1 MTEGAMVDL
10 RAESPAPEF
19 CRCPTALV
27 IDDDPTVR
35 ESLEILLEHYGFQVA
50 VARNG
55 RQGMAA
61 FSNIAPDVVLTDIMM
76 PEQDGIE
83 TIAAMRKARPDA
95 KIVAMSGADPVGKA
109 NYLRMAVKLGA
120 DRGVPKP
127 LSARELLSVL
137 STILPPEPC
146 LLAPAAVA
154 C

>member
-1 MTEGAMVDL
+1 MTESAIANQTTERPVPD
-10 RAESPAPEF
+10 F

-27 IDDDPTVR
+27 VDDDPTVR

-61 FSNIAPDVVLTDIMM
+61 FGNIAPDVILTDIMM

-83 TIAAMRKARPDA
+83 TIAAMRKARPDV
-95 KIVAMSGADPVGKA
+95 KIVAMSGAGPVGKA

-137 STILPPEPC
+137 RTILPPEPG
-146 LLAPAAVA
+146 LLAPAAIA

>member
-1 MTEGAMVDL
+1 MTEGTIANQT
-10 RAESPAPEF
+10 AERPVPDF
-19 CRCPTALV
+19 CRYPTALV
-27 IDDDPTVR
+27 VDDDPTVR

-55 RQGMAA
+55 RQGLAA
-61 FSNIAPDVVLTDIMM
+61 FDKVVPDVVLTDIMM

-95 KIVAMSGADPVGKA
+95 KIVAMSGANPVGKA

-137 STILPPEPC
+137 RAILPPEPSR
-146 LLAPAAVA
+146 LAPVAVA